1 MIDVNK
7 LLTEVLAGGADPN
20 NSRDVAVPSGRTP
33 LTDREGGGRPF
44 SGTGNTPFSLPQM
57 ISEAASGRGGL
68 GELLSR
74 NAGLFG
80 GGAVAGGLA
89 GVLLNSKHARKFAG
103 TALQVGGAAVL
114 GGLAYKAFQDYRAG
128 RPVIPQGLQDAI
140 QGMLAP
146 AAGPA
151 APAARDQAARLTDRT
166 QEHTATLL
174 LRAMIASAM
183 ADGRIDAIERQRL
196 IDRVEASELSQ
207 DERVFLETLIE
218 KPEPPA
224 ALAASVAS
232 PEEAA
237 QVYLA
242 AFIAI
247 DADTP
252 VERAWLDEL
261 AEKLA
266 LDPRLRT
273 NLEAA
278 GGAAL
283 GQAA

>member
-1 MIDVNK
+1 MIDMNK
-7 LLTEVLAGGADPN
+7 LLTAVLAGGADPGHG
-20 NSRDVAVPSGRTP
+20 RDVTQPSGRFP
-33 LTDREGGGRPF
+33 ATDREAGARPAGG
-44 SGTGNTPFSLPQM
+44 SPFSLPQM
-57 ISEAASGRGGL
+57 IGAATAGRGGL

-74 NAGLFG
+74 NAGLLG
-80 GGAVAGGLA
+80 GGAVAGGLT

-103 TALQVGGAAVL
+103 TAMQVGAAAVL

-140 QGMLAP
+140 QGMLGG
-146 AAGPA
+146 AGPA
-151 APAARDQAARLTDRT
+151 AAGTAGGQAARLTDRT
-166 QEHTATLL
+166 PEHTATLL

-224 ALAASVAS
+224 ALAASVVS

-261 AEKLA
+261 ADKLA
-266 LDPRLRT
+266 LDPRLRA
-273 NLEAA
+273 NLEEA
-278 GGAAL
+278 GDAAL
-283 GQAA
+283 NQAA

>member
-7 LLTEVLAGGADPN
+7 LLTAVLAGGADPSR
-20 NSRDVAVPSGRTP
+20 SRDVSLPSGRLP
-33 LTDREGGGRPF
+33 PTDREAGGVG
-44 SGTGNTPFSLPQM
+44 SNPFSLPQM
-57 ISEAASGRGGL
+57 IGEAASGRGAF
-68 GELLSR
+68 GEFLSR
-74 NAGLFG
+74 NAGLLG
-80 GGAVAGGLA
+80 GGAAAGGLA

-103 TALQVGGAAVL
+103 SALQVGAAAVL

-140 QGMLAP
+140 QGILAG
-146 AAGPA
+146 AGPA
-151 APAARDQAARLTDRT
+151 SSGDRAARLTDRT

-183 ADGRIDAIERQRL
+183 ADGRIDAVERQRL

-207 DERVFLETLIE
+207 DERAFLQTLIE
-218 KPEPPA
+218 KPDPPA
-224 ALAASVAS
+224 ALSVAS

-247 DADTP
+247 DADTS
-252 VERAWLDEL
+252 VERAWLDDL

-266 LDPRLRT
+266 LDPRLRA

-278 GGAAL
+278 GDVAL

>member
-1 MIDVNK
+1 MVDVNK
-7 LLTEVLAGGADPN
+7 LLTAILASGADPRS
-20 NSRDVAVPSGRTP
+20 SRDGRPPSDRYRP
-33 LTDREGGGRPF
+33 TDRGAGGRPAGAG
-44 SGTGNTPFSLPQM
+44 SDPFSLQQM
-57 ISEAASGRGGL
+57 IGEAASGRGGF
-68 GELLSR
+68 GEFLSR

-80 GGAVAGGLA
+80 GGAVAGGLS
-89 GVLLNSKHARKFAG
+89 GVLLSSKHARKFAG
-103 TALQVGGAAVL
+103 TALQVGAAAVL

-128 RPVIPQGLQDAI
+128 KPVIPQGLQDAV

-146 AAGPA
+146 GAGAA
-151 APAARDQAARLTDRT
+151 APADEPAVRRTDRT

-183 ADGRIDAIERQRL
+183 ADGRIDELERQRL
-196 IDRVEASELSQ
+196 IDRVEASELALE
-207 DERVFLETLIE
+207 ERALLETLIE
-218 KPEPPA
+218 KPDPPA
-224 ALAASVAS
+224 ELAASVAS

-247 DADTP
+247 DADSP
-252 VERAWLDEL
+252 AERAWLDEL

-266 LDPRLRT
+266 LDPPLRS

-278 GGAAL
+278 GEVAL
-283 GQAA
+283 GQAT

>member
-7 LLTEVLAGGADPN
+7 LLTAVLAGGADPSR
-20 NSRDVAVPSGRTP
+20 SRDVSLPSGRLPPTNH
-33 LTDREGGGRPF
+33 EAGGVG
-44 SGTGNTPFSLPQM
+44 SNPFSLPQM
-57 ISEAASGRGGL
+57 IGEAASGRGAF
-68 GELLSR
+68 GEFLSR
-74 NAGLFG
+74 NAGLLG
-80 GGAVAGGLA
+80 GGAAAGGLA

-103 TALQVGGAAVL
+103 TALQVGAAAVL

-140 QGMLAP
+140 QGMLAG
-146 AAGPA
+146 AGPA
-151 APAARDQAARLTDRT
+151 SSGDRAARLTDRT

-183 ADGRIDAIERQRL
+183 ADGRIDAVERQRL

-207 DERVFLETLIE
+207 DERAFLETLIE
-218 KPEPPA
+218 RPDAPA

-252 VERAWLDEL
+252 VERAWLDDL

-266 LDPRLRT
+266 LDPRLRA

-278 GGAAL
+278 GDVAL

>member
-7 LLTEVLAGGADPN
+7 LLTAVLAGGADPSR
-20 NSRDVAVPSGRTP
+20 SRDVSLPSGRP
-33 LTDREGGGRPF
+33 PPTDREARGVG
-44 SGTGNTPFSLPQM
+44 SNPFSLPQM
-57 ISEAASGRGGL
+57 IGEAASGRGAF
-68 GELLSR
+68 GEFLSR
-74 NAGLFG
+74 NAGLL
-80 GGAVAGGLA
+80 GGAAAGGLA

-103 TALQVGGAAVL
+103 TALQVGAAAVL

-128 RPVIPQGLQDAI
+128 RPVIPQRLQDAI
-140 QGMLAP
+140 QGMLAGT
-146 AAGPA
+146 GPA
-151 APAARDQAARLTDRT
+151 SSGDRAARLTDRT

-183 ADGRIDAIERQRL
+183 ADGRIDAVERQRL

-207 DERVFLETLIE
+207 DERAFLETLIE
-218 KPEPPA
+218 RPDAPA

-247 DADTP
+247 DADTAI
-252 VERAWLDEL
+252 ERAWLDDL

-266 LDPRLRT
+266 LDPRLRA

-278 GGAAL
+278 GDVAL

>member
-7 LLTEVLAGGADPN
+7 LLTAVLAGGTDPSR
-20 NSRDVAVPSGRTP
+20 SRDVSLPSGRLPPTNH
-33 LTDREGGGRPF
+33 EAGGGG
-44 SGTGNTPFSLPQM
+44 SNPFSLPQM
-57 ISEAASGRGGL
+57 IGEAASGRGGF
-68 GELLSR
+68 GEFLSR
-74 NAGLFG
+74 KLG
-80 GGAVAGGLA
+80 GGAAAGGLA
-89 GVLLNSKHARKFAG
+89 GVLLNSKHTRKFAG
-103 TALQVGGAAVL
+103 TALQVGAAAVL

-140 QGMLAP
+140 QGMLAGT
-146 AAGPA
+146 GPA
-151 APAARDQAARLTDRT
+151 SSGDRAARLTDRT

-183 ADGRIDAIERQRL
+183 ADGRLDAVERQRL

-207 DERVFLETLIE
+207 DERAFLETLIE
-218 KPEPPA
+218 KPDAPA

-247 DADTP
+247 DADT
-252 VERAWLDEL
+252 AIEL

-266 LDPRLRT
+266 LDPRLRA

-278 GGAAL
+278 GDVAL

>member
-7 LLTEVLAGGADPN
+7 LLTAVLAGGADPSS
-20 NSRDVAVPSGRTP
+20 SRNVALPSDRVPP
-33 LTDREGGGRPF
+33 TDREAGGRPAGGG
-44 SGTGNTPFSLPQM
+44 SNPFSLPQT
-57 ISEAASGRGGL
+57 IGAAASGRGSF
-68 GELLSR
+68 GEFLSR

-80 GGAVAGGLA
+80 GGAIAGGLT

-103 TALQVGGAAVL
+103 TALQVGAAAML

-128 RPVIPQGLQDAI
+128 RPVIPQGLQEAI
-140 QGMLAP
+140 QGMLA
-146 AAGPA
+146 AGAGPA
-151 APAARDQAARLTDRT
+151 AAAAAGRQAARLTERT
-166 QEHTATLL
+166 GEHTATLL

-183 ADGRIDAIERQRL
+183 ADGRIDAVERQRL

-218 KPEPPA
+218 KPDPPA

-252 VERAWLDEL
+252 AERAWLEEL

-266 LDPRLRT
+266 LDPRLRS
-273 NLEAA
+273 NLESA
-278 GGAAL
+278 GGIAL
-283 GQAA
+283 SQAA

>member
-1 MIDVNK
+1 MIDMNK
-7 LLTEVLAGGADPN
+7 LLTAVLTGGTDLGSGRNVGPAGREPGARPAGDAGGN
-20 NSRDVAVPSGRTP
+20 
-33 LTDREGGGRPF
+33 
-44 SGTGNTPFSLPQM
+44 PFSLSQM
-57 ISEAASGRGGL
+57 IGEAASGRGGL
-68 GELLSR
+68 GEFLSR
-74 NAGLFG
+74 NAGVLG
-80 GGAVAGGLA
+80 GGTIAGGLA
-89 GVLLNSKHARKFAG
+89 GVFLNSKHARKFAG
-103 TALQVGGAAVL
+103 TALKVGATAVL

-128 RPVIPQGLQDAI
+128 RPVLPQGVQDAI
-140 QGMLAP
+140 QGMI
-146 AAGPA
+146 GGTSPA
-151 APAARDQAARLTDRT
+151 APAAGGQAARLTDRT

-183 ADGRIDAIERQRL
+183 ADGRIDQVERQRL
-196 IDRVEASELSQ
+196 IDHVEMSELPE
-207 DERVFLETLIE
+207 DERAFLETLIE
-218 KPEPPA
+218 RPDTPA

-247 DADTP
+247 DADTA

-261 AEKLA
+261 ATALA
-266 LDPRLRT
+266 LDPQLRS

-278 GGAAL
+278 GDLAL